1 AMLGTWVQGV
11 TRGLLNAMSVV
22 AAIELLRM
30 GQGGTGLL
38 AAAFGLGGLFGAFF
52 AMTSVR
58 ADSLIRSQLVGLLFW
73 GLPLTV
79 IGLVPITEGA
89 LAAFV
94 TIGVSNATYDVAL
107 FTTFQ
112 RATAN
117 EDRAPV
123 LSVLEGVI
131 GVGAISGSLLP
142 PLPIWAV
149 LSARGIVV

>member
-1 AMLGTWVQGV
+1 AMLGTWVQVV
-11 TRGLLNAMSVV
+11 TRGLLSAMSVV

-58 ADSLIRSQLVGLLFW
+58 SDRLIRTQVVGLIFW
-73 GLPLTV
+73 GLPLAV
-79 IGLVPITEGA
+79 IGLIPVTEVA
-89 LAAFV
+89 LAAMV
-94 TIGVSNATYDVAL
+94 VIAVSNATYDVAL

-123 LSVLEGVI
+123 LSVLEGGV
-131 GVGAISGSLLP
+131 GVGAISGSTLRP
-142 PLPIWAV
+142 VIDA
-149 LSARGIVV
+149 